1 VSSALP
7 EVLRELP
14 GDPDGD
20 PRHGLGPLIEALG
33 YAFVRPE
40 LLRVAL
46 TVGSWANEN
55 RSAGW
60 PSNACLEF
68 FGDAVLDLAAADVVW
83 RSFPQLDEGPLTR
96 LRASLV
102 SERSLARVAR
112 SVDLGRWLFVG
123 RGDELR
129 GARDRDGTL
138 ADALEAVLG
147 AVFLDAR
154 AAGHEPT
161 ASVGVLFEHLF
172 GERLRKLAPEDG
184 LDPKSRLQ
192 QLMQAERR
200 LTPVYIAV
208 GEPPPPDAPHWHAQ
222 VELHG
227 EGKVVEV
234 LGVGEGRSLRIAER
248 NAALDALRR
257 LTGSA

>member
-1 VSSALP
+1 
-7 EVLRELP
+7 
-14 GDPDGD
+14 
-20 PRHGLGPLIEALG
+20 
-33 YAFVRPE
+33 
-40 LLRVAL
+40 
-46 TVGSWANEN
+46 
-55 RSAGW
+55 
-60 PSNACLEF
+60 
-68 FGDAVLDLAAADVVW
+68 VW
-83 RSFPQLDEGPLTR
+83 CGFPQLDEGPLTR

-112 SVDLGRWLFVG
+112 SVELGRWLLVG

-161 ASVGVLFEHLF
+161 ASVAVLFDHLF

-192 QLMQAERR
+192 QLVQAERR
-200 LTPVYIAV
+200 LTPVYIAI

-222 VELHG
+222 VEIHG
-227 EGKVVEV
+227 EGAVVEV

-248 NAALDALRR
+248 NAAVDALRR
-257 LTGSA
+257 LME